1 MGCAT
6 WGTLTVADAPLLSVD
21 ELSVRTAAAAGGRAL
36 VDGIS
41 FDVGTERVALVG
53 ESGSGKS
60 LTARAI
66 MGLLRRP
73 LEVTANRLQFE
84 GRDLA
89 SLSARQW
96 TALRGTGLALILQD
110 PRHALNPVL
119 TVERQM
125 DEVLRIHR
133 RGMTSAERR
142 DRVAEMIQSVGLSD
156 PRRVLGSYAHE
167 LSGGMGQR
175 VMLAM
180 MLINGPRLLVADEP
194 TSALDIALRDQVLEL
209 IASLVETRRMGL
221 LLISHDLQQVAKHCE
236 RVLVMY
242 RGRIVDRRTAADVA
256 QSDHPYTRML
266 WSCRPS
272 GRTYGSLLPV
282 IDRSTLA
289 EAPPT

>member
-1 MGCAT
+1 
-6 WGTLTVADAPLLSVD
+6 VAEASLLSVD
-21 ELSVRTAAAAGGRAL
+21 KLSVRTTGAAGGRAL

-60 LTARAI
+60 LTARAV

-73 LEVTANRLQFE
+73 LEVTADRLQFE

-133 RGMTSAERR
+133 RGMTTAERR

-242 RGRIVDRRTAADVA
+242 RGRIVDRRTAAEVA

-282 IDRSTLA
+282 IDRGTLA
-289 EAPPT
+289 

>member
-6 WGTLTVADAPLLSVD
+6 WGILTVADAPLLSVD
-21 ELSVRTAAAAGGRAL
+21 KLAVRTAAAAGGRAL

-41 FDVGTERVALVG
+41 FEVGTERIALVG

-73 LEVTANRLQFE
+73 LEVTADRLQFE

-133 RGMTSAERR
+133 REMTPAERR

-242 RGRIVDRRTAADVA
+242 RGRIVDRCTAADVA
-256 QSDHPYTRML
+256 QSAHPYTRML

-289 EAPPT
+289 

>member
-1 MGCAT
+1 
-6 WGTLTVADAPLLSVD
+6 VADAPLLSV
-21 ELSVRTAAAAGGRAL
+21 EKLSVRTASAAGGRAL

-41 FDVGTERVALVG
+41 FDVGTERIALVG

-73 LEVTANRLQFE
+73 LEVTADRLQFE

-119 TVERQM
+119 SVERQM

-133 RGMTSAERR
+133 REMTTAERR

-209 IASLVETRRMGL
+209 MASLVETRRMGL

-242 RGRIVDRRTAADVA
+242 RGRIVDRRSAADVA
-256 QSDHPYTRML
+256 RSDHPYTRML

-282 IDRSTLA
+282 IDRGTLA

>member
-1 MGCAT
+1 MGSAI
-6 WGTLTVADAPLLSVD
+6 WGIHTVADAPLLSV
-21 ELSVRTAAAAGGRAL
+21 EKLSVRTAAGASGRVL

-73 LEVTANRLQFE
+73 LDVTADRLQFE
-84 GRDLA
+84 GRDLT
-89 SLSARQW
+89 SMSARQW

-125 DEVLRIHR
+125 DEVLKIHR
-133 RGMTSAERR
+133 REMAPAERR
-142 DRVAEMIQSVGLSD
+142 DRVLEMIQSVGLSD

-242 RGRIVDRRTAADVA
+242 RGRIVDRHAAADVA

-289 EAPPT
+289 ESPPT

>member
-1 MGCAT
+1 
-6 WGTLTVADAPLLSVD
+6 VADAPLLSVD
-21 ELSVRTAAAAGGRAL
+21 KLSVRTAAAAGGRAL

-41 FDVGTERVALVG
+41 FEVGTERVALVG

-73 LEVTANRLQFE
+73 LEVTADRLQFE
-84 GRDLA
+84 GRDLT

-125 DEVLRIHR
+125 DEVLRIHQR
-133 RGMTSAERR
+133 EMTTAERR

-180 MLINGPRLLVADEP
+180 MLMNGPRLLVADEP

-242 RGRIVDRRTAADVA
+242 RGRIVDRCTAADVA